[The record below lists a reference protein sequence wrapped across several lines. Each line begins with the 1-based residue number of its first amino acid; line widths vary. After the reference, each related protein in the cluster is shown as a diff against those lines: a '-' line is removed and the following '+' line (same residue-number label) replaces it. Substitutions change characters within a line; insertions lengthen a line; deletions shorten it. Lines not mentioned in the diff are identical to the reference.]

1 MMQIIPLSEGTF
13 TVGRDK
19 LFRPFDLDSE
29 ELNDRPTGSLLVEV
43 QPFALVNDKDIIL
56 FDMGLGFNHPDGEN
70 HLIANLAKHN
80 ILPEDVTKILMSHLH
95 KDHAGGLNADIFYN
109 AQIYIYKPEFDF
121 AFEKGKPSYFPEELE
136 RLAWAENVVW
146 LEQDSGVI
154 DGYIHYFHT
163 GAHSP
168 QHIAYLVKDEEGIVF
183 YGGDE
188 SPQYK
193 QMIMKYVAKYD
204 FDGKKAMEWREKWH
218 EEGLGNDW
226 TFLFYHDIKTP
237 TAKMK

>member
-1 MMQIIPLSEGTF
+1 MQIIPLSEGTF

-19 LFRPFDLDSE
+19 LFRPFDLESE
-29 ELNDRPTGSLLVEV
+29 ELNDRPTGSILVEV

-80 ILPEDVTKILMSHLH
+80 ILPEDVTKIMMSHLH
-95 KDHAGGLNADIFYN
+95 KDHAGGLNADIYYN

-121 AFEKGKPSYFPEELE
+121 AFDKGKPSYFPEELE

-146 LEQDSGVI
+146 LEETEGVI

-168 QHIAYLVKDEEGIVF
+168 QHIAFLVEDEHGAVF

-188 SPQYK
+188 APQYK

-204 FDGKKAMEWREKWH
+204 FDGKKAMELREKWL
-218 EEGLGNDW
+218 EEGRQKGW

-237 TAKMK
+237 TSKMK

>member
-218 EEGLGNDW
+218 EEGLENDW

>member
-1 MMQIIPLSEGTF
+1 MQIIPLSEGTF

-218 EEGLGNDW
+218 EEGLENDW